1 MSPGGEPSLGTLC
14 WEDLVISPPK
24 PPLKEMSAKSLVH
37 GDLYLLSSPPVS
49 VWGCL
54 PLPCPSVLCRKE
66 EGRIGQGHGAW
77 SQRGRKGSPCQ
88 GCLRRPEELKGAK
101 LRLYAFLAA
110 KAYG

>member
-1 MSPGGEPSLGTLC
+1 M
-14 WEDLVISPPK
+14 VISPPK
-24 PPLKEMSAKSLVH
+24 LPLKEMSAKSLVH

-49 VWGCL
+49 LWGCL
-54 PLPCPSVLCRKE
+54 PLPCPSVLCSKG